1 MIDTSDEVEL
11 SVEVV
16 EDSGSGGGGGE
27 GTPEAGFSVDPSQLD
42 FGKLE
47 PGGSVIQQVTL
58 KNEGSKDL
66 RIRASI
72 EGNPV
77 FNFLTIAN
85 MVWSLFETFLNVGT
99 TEEVELS
106 LSIPVEYSFFGAKTG
121 TILFLGTVSE

>member
-1 MIDTSDEVEL
+1 
-11 SVEVV
+11 
-16 EDSGSGGGGGE
+16 
-27 GTPEAGFSVDPSQLD
+27 VDPSQLD

-47 PGGSVIQQVTL
+47 PGRSVAQQVTL

-66 RIRASI
+66 RIVASI

-85 MVWSLFETFLNVGT
+85 MVWSLFETFLNVGAA
-99 TEEVELS
+99 EEVELS
-106 LSIPVEYSFFGAKTG
+106 LSIPFEYSFFGAKTG